1 MAKTAAEIPG
11 PDGGGEFHQNQEI
24 FNFINS
30 DQIRKFDFDQ
40 PKKPKNRTRTKIKSS
55 MNKRETRKSE
65 SMKKLER
72 FN

>member
-30 DQIRKFDFDQ
+30 NQIRKFDFFYANQ
-40 PKKPKNRTRTKIKSS
+40 KKNQK
-55 MNKRETRKSE
+55 
-65 SMKKLER
+65 
-72 FN
+72 

>member
-30 DQIRKFDFDQ
+30 NQIRKFDFFFRQ
-40 PKKPKNRTRTKIKSS
+40 PKNQK
-55 MNKRETRKSE
+55 
-65 SMKKLER
+65 
-72 FN
+72 

>member
-40 PKKPKNRTRTKIKSS
+40 PKKAQK
-55 MNKRETRKSE
+55 
-65 SMKKLER
+65 
-72 FN
+72 

>member
-30 DQIRKFDFDQ
+30 DQIFFVI
-40 PKKPKNRTRTKIKSS
+40 PKNQK
-55 MNKRETRKSE
+55 
-65 SMKKLER
+65 
-72 FN
+72 

>member
-30 DQIRKFDFDQ
+30 NQIRKFDFFANQ
-40 PKKPKNRTRTKIKSS
+40 KTKNRTRTKIKSS
-55 MNKRETRKSE
+55 MNKRET
-65 SMKKLER
+65 
-72 FN
+72 

>member
-30 DQIRKFDFDQ
+30 NQIRKFDFS
-40 PKKPKNRTRTKIKSS
+40 PTKKPKIEHEQKS
-55 MNKRETRKSE
+55 KV
-65 SMKKLER
+65 L
-72 FN
+72 

>member
-30 DQIRKFDFDQ
+30 DQIFCDS
-40 PKKPKNRTRTKIKSS
+40 KKPKIEHDQKS
-55 MNKRETRKSE
+55 KV
-65 SMKKLER
+65 L
-72 FN
+72 

>member
-30 DQIRKFDFDQ
+30 NQIRKFDFFS
-40 PKKPKNRTRTKIKSS
+40 PTKKKPKIEHEQKS
-55 MNKRETRKSE
+55 KV
-65 SMKKLER
+65 L
-72 FN
+72 